1 MDNNMGSRI
10 DELIKALKI
19 KKVRFAEQLGIDQSY
34 VTQLTNGRRNPSD
47 LLIGAICRKFNVNE
61 AWLRTGEGG
70 DAAMFLKPPQDEDLA
85 AQIESFFQ
93 GGTDSF
99 RERLVSLLL
108 RLPQDK
114 WDVLEGYARELAAPR
129 EAAPARTDDD
139 VEQDVAKQAVENFR
153 YRSSLEKNPEAESS
167 PSSEDGAETA

>member
-1 MDNNMGSRI
+1 MNIGQRVFDLRKQVGLNQAEFGKRIGVTRSAICNYENGSRSI
-10 DELIKALKI
+10 G
-19 KKVRFAEQLGIDQSY
+19 EQTILS
-34 VTQLTNGRRNPSD
+34 
-47 LLIGAICRKFNVNE
+47 ICREFNVNE

-70 DAAMFLKPPQDEDLA
+70 DAAMFLKPSRNEDLA

-129 EAAPARTDDD
+129 EATPARTDDD